1 MSQKC
6 LIQEKLS
13 IGHCHEFLS
22 VISQTLHVKLDLQN
36 EILLDI
42 KVKEST
48 VIGKI
53 LAHPSNKIV
62 YAQDDHSVVWEEVD
76 LFDE

>member
-1 MSQKC
+1 MGQKC

-42 KVKEST
+42 KVEKTT
-48 VIGKI
+48 VIGKV
-53 LAHPSNKIV
+53 LAHSSNEIV
-62 YAQDDHSVVWEEVD
+62 YAQDDHSVVWEKVD